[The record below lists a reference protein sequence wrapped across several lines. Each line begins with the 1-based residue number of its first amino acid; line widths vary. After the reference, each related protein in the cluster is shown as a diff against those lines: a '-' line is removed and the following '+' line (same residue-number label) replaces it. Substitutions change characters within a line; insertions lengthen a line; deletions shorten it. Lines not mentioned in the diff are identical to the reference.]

1 MNINRMYT
9 NANKQSIAISDQNV
23 DVDNQKYVDRKEN
36 DKERER
42 AREWVSVCLEYI
54 KQKGFL
60 FEQKKRN
67 SRYNKRQLVVIISV

>member
-36 DKERER
+36 DKERESER
-42 AREWVSVCLEYI
+42 VSECVFGVH
-54 KQKGFL
+54 QTKGL
-60 FEQKKRN
+60 FVRTKKE
-67 SRYNKRQLVVIISV
+67 K

>member
-1 MNINRMYT
+1 MYFDLELLAGLLACLNTNAVNQNTQIHMNINRMYT

-42 AREWVSVCLEYI
+42 ARE
-54 KQKGFL
+54 
-60 FEQKKRN
+60 
-67 SRYNKRQLVVIISV
+67 